1 MDSIKKKM
9 RTLASTTEEAD
20 ARAKVFDE
28 ECRAT
33 NEIAEKFEEQ
43 VRGNIF
49 KIFPGELKPC
59 AFI

>member
-9 RTLASTTEEAD
+9 RTLATTTEEAD

-43 VRGNIF
+43 ASSTFLFFSGP
-49 KIFPGELKPC
+49 KILNS
-59 AFI
+59 I